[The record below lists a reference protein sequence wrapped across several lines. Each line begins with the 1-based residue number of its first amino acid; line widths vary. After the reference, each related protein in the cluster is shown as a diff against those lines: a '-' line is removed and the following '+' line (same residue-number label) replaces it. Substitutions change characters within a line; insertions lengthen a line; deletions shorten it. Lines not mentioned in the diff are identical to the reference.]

1 MYHLDLGLYHYQI
14 EFTKGILGRSSI
26 DKMNERIGAIP
37 RYPGLKIFSKGLQS
51 IARLTT
57 SEHRDLMKVI
67 VFVVDGLLSNDLS
80 EVYVKWNK
88 MYILN
93 RLEIF
98 KESDLEKFQKA
109 INEWADLFVILFRKK
124 SDSKMKFP
132 KFHSWIFHIVD
143 TIREYGAI
151 NGYTTETYER
161 EKSYA
166 EQNSGNWWKYAE
178 ASILSSAYAT
188 TTDTLGKSSLHPI
201 YISLGNIPTW
211 RKNKEDAKQLLGYFP
226 ILFAKNEKE
235 KTSPE
240 FKKLVRETFHKS
252 LKFLLD
258 PLFENENG
266 IDYKINNRIIWFFLK
281 ISTIIG
287 DWPEACTYSLTYKSA
302 SSNFPCHFCLVQKN
316 DLIDTMQDQI
326 ILPINGYTTE
336 TYESLHKSYVK
347 TPYRLSNKK
356 GIEEQIMKTIRRKAI
371 IKRRVTEELHK
382 TPTALIYTSKLFEFK
397 LLEASIFFEQQKKNP
412 DLTEN
417 MIKGFAKFLECLDL
431 FFDML
436 DIISAEDCRIK
447 IFGSVTLKNINIL
460 RATNKF
466 QNRPWFR
473 EKSYAEQNS
482 GNWWKYAEASI
493 LSSAYAT
500 TTDTLG
506 KSSLHPIYISLG
518 NIPTWRKNKEDAKQ
532 LLGYFPILFAKN
544 EKEKTS
550 PEFKKLVRETFHK
563 SLKFLL
569 DPLFENE
576 NGIDYKINNRIIW
589 FFLKISTI
597 IGDWPE
603 ACTYSLTYKSASS
616 NFPCHFCLVQKN
628 DLIDTMQDQIILRN
642 HENMMKHFNN
652 NTGHSVSLEPVEN
665 YFWNIPNLNI
675 YAATVPDRMYH
686 LDLGLYHYQIEFTKG
701 ILGRS
706 SIDKMNE
713 RIGAIPRYPGLKIF
727 SKGLQ
732 SIARLTTSEH
742 RDLMKVIVFVVDG
755 LLSND
760 LSEVY
765 VKWNKM
771 YILNRLEIFKES
783 DLEKFQKA
791 INEWADLFVILFRKK
806 SDSKMKFPKFH
817 SWIFH
822 IVDTIREYGAINGYT
837 TETYESLHKSY
848 VKTPY
853 RLSNKKGIEEQIMKT
868 IRRKAII
875 KRRITEELH
884 KTPTA
889 LIYTSKLFEFKL
901 LEASIFF
908 EQQKKN
914 PDLTENM
921 IKDNTNNSCNDNF
934 NYISRRELPL
944 NSLLK
949 RTELDSFEVIQNG
962 DGLALRR

>member
-1 MYHLDLGLYHYQI
+1 MSVNFKCLYCDRYLSSRNAYSQHVKYCNELKELNTSTEESNNDISDTVSSINEMSLDSDDFSQI
-14 EFTKGILGRSSI
+14 EELQSIREENLPPVSEISYQYESDSNYAGDVSLRSEEFKNFDEILSESLQNYTEKSDTNMSNTLQELEPKKLEPKSLTLQDNIEESEVEIKEFPNEAYADLMTLVTKHNLSNKAGNSIIKFFNRHSDLSQSPLPKNIETGRKFM
-26 DKMNERIGAIP
+26 DKMNISQLS
-37 RYPGLKIFSKGLQS
+37 YSKHCILVHNNREYF
-51 IARLTT
+51 INYRPIKNCI
-57 SEHRDLMKVI
+57 EI
-67 VFVVDGLLSNDLS
+67 LLSNS
-80 EVYVKWNK
+80 E
-88 MYILN
+88 ILQHF
-93 RLEIF
+93 IF
-98 KESDLEKFQKA
+98 KYE
-109 INEWADLFVILFRKK
+109 NKK
-124 SDSKMKFP
+124 
-132 KFHSWIFHIVD
+132 HQ
-143 TIREYGAI
+143 G
-151 NGYTTETYER
+151 

-178 ASILSSAYAT
+178 ASIPSSACILSLILYSDAT

-211 RKNKEDAKQLLGYFP
+211 RRNKEDAKQLLGYFP

-266 IDYKINNRIIWFFLK
+266 IDYKINNRIIWFFPK

-287 DWPEACTYSLTYKSA
+287 DWPEACTYSL
-302 SSNFPCHFCLVQKN
+302 
-316 DLIDTMQDQI
+316 I
-326 ILPINGYTTE
+326 
-336 TYESLHKSYVK
+336 
-347 TPYRLSNKK
+347 
-356 GIEEQIMKTIRRKAI
+356 
-371 IKRRVTEELHK
+371 
-382 TPTALIYTSKLFEFK
+382 
-397 LLEASIFFEQQKKNP
+397 
-412 DLTEN
+412 
-417 MIKGFAKFLECLDL
+417 
-431 FFDML
+431 
-436 DIISAEDCRIK
+436 
-447 IFGSVTLKNINIL
+447 
-460 RATNKF
+460 
-466 QNRPWFR
+466 
-473 EKSYAEQNS
+473 
-482 GNWWKYAEASI
+482 
-493 LSSAYAT
+493 
-500 TTDTLG
+500 
-506 KSSLHPIYISLG
+506 
-518 NIPTWRKNKEDAKQ
+518 
-532 LLGYFPILFAKN
+532 
-544 EKEKTS
+544 
-550 PEFKKLVRETFHK
+550 
-563 SLKFLL
+563 
-569 DPLFENE
+569 
-576 NGIDYKINNRIIW
+576 
-589 FFLKISTI
+589 
-597 IGDWPE
+597 
-603 ACTYSLTYKSASS
+603 YKSASS

-642 HENMMKHFNN
+642 HENMMEHFNN

-675 YAATVPDRMYH
+675 YAATVPDRMHH

-732 SIARLTTSEH
+732 SIARLTASEH
-742 RDLMKVIVFVVDG
+742 RDLMKMMVFVVDG
-755 LLSND
+755 LLSDD

-765 VKWNKM
+765 VKWNEM
-771 YILNRLEIFKES
+771 YILSRLEIFKES

-875 KRRITEELH
+875 KRRVTEELH
-884 KTPTA
+884 KTPTT

-921 IKDNTNNSCNDNF
+921 IKGFAKFLECLDLFFDMLDIISAEDCRIKIFGSVTLKNINILRATNKFQNRPWFSNIAIAMDDAELFEYQSDNRTC
-934 NYISRRELPL
+934 YAQTLLITEVILPNKSPFHL
-944 NSLLK
+944 ALVQWYDFKSKKTPFVYDCPLLK
-949 RTELDSFEVIQNG
+949 LVEIYNFIEIEAIEEIVHIVPRFDTKDEYFVNKFIF
-962 DGLALRR
+962 